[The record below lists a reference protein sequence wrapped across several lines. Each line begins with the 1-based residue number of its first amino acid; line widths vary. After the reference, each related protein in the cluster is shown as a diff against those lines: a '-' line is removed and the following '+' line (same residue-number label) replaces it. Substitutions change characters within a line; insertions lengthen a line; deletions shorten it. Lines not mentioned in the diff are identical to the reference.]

1 MRPSIITLLATTA
14 SITAKYVEKY
24 TLTNP
29 KQIKLQK
36 MITNQNINIVITTG
50 AAGTGKTLIACQ
62 EAIKMLKTSAINK
75 IIITRPVVTVE
86 EDIGYLPGNLEDK
99 VYPFMVPIYDYF
111 LEHYTKD
118 NIHTMMQNGKLEV
131 SPLAFMRGRTFKNA
145 IIIADEMQNTTPNQ
159 MKMILTRVGENSK
172 LIINGDLQQNDIG
185 KYNGLQ
191 NLVDLLEK
199 KYNTDCYKMYKDGFG
214 YIHLDNSCIKR
225 HPIIEKIINL
235 YE

>member
-1 MRPSIITLLATTA
+1 
-14 SITAKYVEKY
+14 
-24 TLTNP
+24 
-29 KQIKLQK
+29 
-36 MITNQNINIVITTG
+36 
-50 AAGTGKTLIACQ
+50 
-62 EAIKMLKTSAINK
+62 
-75 IIITRPVVTVE
+75 
-86 EDIGYLPGNLEDK
+86 
-99 VYPFMVPIYDYF
+99 
-111 LEHYTKD
+111 
-118 NIHTMMQNGKLEV
+118 
-131 SPLAFMRGRTFKNA
+131 
-145 IIIADEMQNTTPNQ
+145 
-159 MKMILTRVGENSK
+159 MILTRVGENSK

>member
-1 MRPSIITLLATTA
+1 MRPSIITLLAITA
-14 SITAKYVEKY
+14 TITAKYVEKY

-62 EAIKMLKTSAINK
+62 EAIKMLKTSTINK